1 MFDSAVAILVTQL
14 QGVSSQNSGYP
25 CAVLSGPGVV
35 WLRSMPSAA
44 EQ

>member
-1 MFDSAVAILVTQL
+1 MP
-14 QGVSSQNSGYP
+14 SQNGGYP

-35 WLRSMPSAA
+35 WLQSMPAAA